1 MRTSV
6 SIAVVLLAGTM
17 ASVAAAAPLTNGNLL
32 VVEAGPGFGT
42 NGALNNRA
50 TAVAWRELTTGGAA
64 VQSFNLNTGIAGARL
79 TLGGSSTSEGYTA
92 SNGAFFSLAGYDT
105 DASAATTATSVTAR
119 TVAHLDA
126 SGNITWNSVT
136 GSSGASIR
144 SAVTVDASGANTWT
158 GSSNGIGNN
167 GTAINSSNIRNVNIF
182 NGQLMYST
190 QSLAAGPRGI
200 YAFSGLPNAA
210 ATATAIINMDATV
223 PSGTTGPAATPLPV
237 DFHIAGTVAYVA
249 DERSAANGGGLF
261 RFDLN
266 TSTGQWQYSY
276 TLNAGLTAGLRSI
289 AIGTDGF
296 IYATD
301 ALASSNNIVRV
312 ADTGAGS
319 AFSIISTAGTN
330 RVFRGIEVIPTPG
343 AAAMLGLGG
352 LLAARRRRA

>member
-1 MRTSV
+1 MRTNV
-6 SIAVVLLAGTM
+6 SMAVVLVAGAM
-17 ASVAAAAPLTNGNLL
+17 ASVASAAPLTNGNLL

-42 NGALNNRA
+42 NGALNNRT

-64 VQSFNLNTGIAGARL
+64 VQSFNLNTSTAGARL
-79 TLGGSSTSEGYTA
+79 ALAGSATSEGYTA
-92 SNGAFFSLAGYDT
+92 PGGNFFSLAGYDA
-105 DASAATTATSVTAR
+105 DPNAAVASSVTAR

-136 GSSGASIR
+136 GTSGQSIR
-144 SAVTVDASGANTWT
+144 SAVTLNASAANTWT
-158 GSSNGIGNN
+158 GSGNGIGNN
-167 GTAINSSNIRNVNIF
+167 GTAINGSNIRNVNIF
-182 NGQLMYST
+182 NNRLMYST
-190 QSLAAGPRGI
+190 QSTASGPRGI
-200 YAFSGLPNAA
+200 YAFAGLPGVA

-223 PSGTTGPAATPLPV
+223 APGTTGPAATPLPV

-249 DERSAANGGGLF
+249 DERATINGGGLF
-261 RFDLN
+261 RFDFNAGSGL
-266 TSTGQWQYSY
+266 WQYSY
-276 TLNAGLTAGLRSI
+276 TLSTGLAAGLRSI

-319 AFSIISTAGTN
+319 AFSVISTAGTN
-330 RVFRGIEVIPTPG
+330 RVFRGIEVVPTPG